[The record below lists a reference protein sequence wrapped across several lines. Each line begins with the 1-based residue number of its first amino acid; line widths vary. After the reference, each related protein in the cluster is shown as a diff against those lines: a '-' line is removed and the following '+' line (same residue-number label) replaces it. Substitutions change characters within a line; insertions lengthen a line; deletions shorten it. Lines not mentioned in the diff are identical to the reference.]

1 MMSYQDQ
8 FVAYLT
14 HYANKD
20 IAKISAMLAEDV
32 TLRDWNISV
41 SGKASVIA
49 ETEKNFQAADTVEIE
64 ILHLYAAEQGVAGVL
79 RIIVDGTTIL
89 YVVDVV
95 SFNAD
100 GKIKAIRAFIGR
112 GD

>member
-1 MMSYQDQ
+1 MSYQDQ

-32 TLRDWNISV
+32 TLRDWKISV
-41 SGKASVIA
+41 SGKASAIA

-64 ILHLYAAEQGVAGVL
+64 ILHLYAAEQGVAGEL
-79 RIIVDGTTIL
+79 RITVDGTDIL

-95 SFNAD
+95 TFNTD